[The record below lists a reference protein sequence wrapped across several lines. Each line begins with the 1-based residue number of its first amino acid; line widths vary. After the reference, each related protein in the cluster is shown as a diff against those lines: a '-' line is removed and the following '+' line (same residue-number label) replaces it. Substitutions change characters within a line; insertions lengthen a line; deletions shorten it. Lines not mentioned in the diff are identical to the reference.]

1 MKSKFIFHAIA
12 WFFQLER
19 MCILYLIIRLTFV
32 SQITIIDFVVEYTE
46 VIIIIKCVYY
56 FFSNYYKIM
65 DANWYFMYDIL
76 VFFSNTQV

>member
-12 WFFQLER
+12 WFFQLEK
-19 MCILYLIIRLTFV
+19 MCILYLIIRLT
-32 SQITIIDFVVEYTE
+32 FVVEYTE